1 MHSVHVLALHN
12 IALWK
17 MMIKNESDWQA
28 YVKALADAG
37 FELRQGHFT
46 SEDGTGERI

>member
-37 FELRQGHFT
+37 FELQCHFT